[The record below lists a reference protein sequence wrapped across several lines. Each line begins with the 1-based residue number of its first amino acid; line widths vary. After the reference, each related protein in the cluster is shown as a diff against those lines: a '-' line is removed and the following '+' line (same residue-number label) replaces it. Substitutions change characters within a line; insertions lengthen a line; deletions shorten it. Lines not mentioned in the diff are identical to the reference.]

1 MLSGGKIAIDVG
13 ASTPL
18 VLGASSI
25 YMGTAAPRLSGGAMV
40 RRFAS
45 GERSRAAFDLTDE
58 CRCLHMAGSDSRRA
72 HLGARAHIGLCTLV
86 LRSMHRMPTGKLH
99 IVPLG
104 GLGEFGMN
112 CMAVRW
118 GDDII
123 VIDGGLM
130 FPEAELLGVDI
141 VVPDISYLTENRQR
155 VKGIIL
161 THGHEDH
168 IGALPW
174 ILSELNVPV
183 WGTEFT
189 LAYVEDKLEEHG
201 LLDDADLREIRAGES
216 FKIGPFTIKPIQVTH
231 SLVDCVALAVHTPL
245 GVIIHTGDFKVDPTP
260 TDNRLFDLHAFAEYG
275 KAGVLALFQDSTNVE
290 RKGYTPSERAVR
302 RKFDE
307 VFAHTKRRLFISC
320 FSSSIHRIKLA
331 VEMAWQ
337 HGRKVAFAGRSMN
350 NSAEIAEDLGYIE
363 IPEGLL
369 IHPGEM
375 KNFPPEKVCVLIS
388 GTQGEPMSALS
399 RAAVDNHKHA
409 KIEKG
414 DTVMLSSRIIPG
426 NEKAI
431 YRMIDHLF
439 RREAHVIYDD
449 GSSPPVHVSGHA
461 SQEELKLI
469 INLVKPKYFIPIH
482 GEYRQL
488 KLHAEMAAAMKGSV
502 GNVILIESGD
512 VLEIDELGARKAG
525 RVNVGRVCI
534 DSGSRTDVVEDL
546 IVKDRRHL
554 SEDGIVLP
562 IIAINK
568 LTGKVETTPE
578 IVTRGFSP
586 GEDGFVDGAR
596 QVVMQTLD
604 SSSAEEKADY
614 GVIKEKIRADLKRYV
629 SKQTQKRPLIM
640 PVILEI

>member
-1 MLSGGKIAIDVG
+1 
-13 ASTPL
+13 
-18 VLGASSI
+18 
-25 YMGTAAPRLSGGAMV
+25 
-40 RRFAS
+40 
-45 GERSRAAFDLTDE
+45 
-58 CRCLHMAGSDSRRA
+58 
-72 HLGARAHIGLCTLV
+72 
-86 LRSMHRMPTGKLH
+86 
-99 IVPLG
+99 
-104 GLGEFGMN
+104 MN

-123 VIDGGLM
+123 VIDAGLM

-141 VVPDISYLTENRQR
+141 VVPDISYLIENRQR
-155 VKGIIL
+155 IRGIIL

-174 ILSELNVPV
+174 MLSELKVPV

-189 LAYVEDKLEEHG
+189 LAYVEDKLDEHG
-201 LLDDADLREIRAGES
+201 LLDDADLREMRPNERFKAG
-216 FKIGPFTIKPIQVTH
+216 IFTIHPLHVTH
-231 SLVDCVALAVHTPL
+231 SLVDCVSLAIHTPL

-260 TDNRLFDLHAFAEYG
+260 TDNKLFDLHTFAEYG

-307 VFAHTKRRLFISC
+307 IFAHTKRRLFISC
-320 FSSSIHRIKLA
+320 FSSSIHRINLTVELA
-331 VEMAWQ
+331 HQ
-337 HGRKVAFAGRSMN
+337 HGRKIAFLGRSMN

-363 IPEGLL
+363 IPDGLV
-369 IHPGEM
+369 INPGEM

-414 DTVMLSSRIIPG
+414 DTVVLSSRIIPG
-426 NEKAI
+426 NEKTI

-439 RREAHVIYDD
+439 RREAHVIYED

-469 INLVKPKYFIPIH
+469 INLVKPRYFIPIH

-488 KLHAEMAAAMKGSV
+488 KLHAEMAGAMHGSV
-502 GNVILIESGD
+502 GKVMLIESGD
-512 VLEIDELGARKAG
+512 VLEFDELGARKTG

-546 IVKDRRHL
+546 IIKDRRHL

-568 LTGKVETTPE
+568 LTGRVETSPE
-578 IVTRGFSP
+578 IVTRGFNV
-586 GEDGFVDGAR
+586 GENGFMEGAKR
-596 QVVMQTLD
+596 MVEDTLAH
-604 SSSAEEKADY
+604 SSEEEKADY
-614 GVIKEKIRADLKRYV
+614 GVIKEKIRADLKRYI

>member
-1 MLSGGKIAIDVG
+1 
-13 ASTPL
+13 
-18 VLGASSI
+18 
-25 YMGTAAPRLSGGAMV
+25 
-40 RRFAS
+40 
-45 GERSRAAFDLTDE
+45 
-58 CRCLHMAGSDSRRA
+58 
-72 HLGARAHIGLCTLV
+72 
-86 LRSMHRMPTGKLH
+86 MPTGKLH
-99 IVPLG
+99 VVPLG

-118 GDDII
+118 CDDII
-123 VIDGGLM
+123 VIDAGLM
-130 FPEAELLGVDI
+130 FPESELLGVDI
-141 VVPDISYLTENRQR
+141 VVPDITYLTENRQR
-155 VKGIIL
+155 VRAIVL

-174 ILSELNVPV
+174 VLSELNVPV

-189 LAYVEDKLEEHG
+189 LAYVEDKLDEHG
-201 LLDDADLREIRAGES
+201 LLDNADLNEIRPGVS
-216 FKIGPFTIKPIQVTH
+216 FKIGPFTIHPIQVTH
-231 SLVDCVALAVHTPL
+231 SLVDCVALAIHTPL
-245 GVIIHTGDFKVDPTP
+245 GVLLHTGDFKVDPTP

-275 KAGVLALFQDSTNVE
+275 KEGVLALFQDSTNVE

-307 VFAHTKRRLFISC
+307 VFARTERRLFISC

-331 VEMAWQ
+331 VELAWE
-337 HGRKVAFAGRSMN
+337 HGRKVCFVGRSMN
-350 NSAEIAEDLGYIE
+350 SSAEIAEDLGYIE
-363 IPEGLL
+363 VPEGLL
-369 IHPGEM
+369 VHPGEM
-375 KNFPPEKVCVLIS
+375 KNFAPEKMCVLIS

-414 DTVMLSSRIIPG
+414 DTVVLSSRIIPG

-439 RREAHVIYDD
+439 RRQAHVIYED

-469 INLVKPKYFIPIH
+469 INLVKPKYFVPIH

-488 KLHAEMAAAMKGSV
+488 KLHAEMAAAMRGAV

-512 VLEIDELGARKAG
+512 ILEFDELGARKAG
-525 RVNVGRVCI
+525 QVNIGRVCI

-546 IVKDRRHL
+546 IIKDRRHL

-568 LTGKVETTPE
+568 LSGLVETSPE
-578 IVTRGFSP
+578 IVTRGFEP

-596 QVVMQTLD
+596 QLVMQTLET
-604 SSSAEEKADY
+604 SSEEEKADY
-614 GVIKEKIRADLKRYV
+614 GVIKEKIRADLKRYI

>member
-1 MLSGGKIAIDVG
+1 
-13 ASTPL
+13 
-18 VLGASSI
+18 
-25 YMGTAAPRLSGGAMV
+25 
-40 RRFAS
+40 
-45 GERSRAAFDLTDE
+45 
-58 CRCLHMAGSDSRRA
+58 
-72 HLGARAHIGLCTLV
+72 
-86 LRSMHRMPTGKLH
+86 MPTGKLH

-118 GDDII
+118 GDDIV
-123 VIDGGLM
+123 VIDAGLM

-141 VVPDISYLTENRQR
+141 VVPDISYLIENRQR
-155 VKGIIL
+155 VRAIIL

-174 ILSELNVPV
+174 ILSELSVPV

-189 LAYVEDKLEEHG
+189 LALLEDKLEEHG
-201 LLDDADLREIRAGES
+201 LLENADLREIRPGER
-216 FKIGPFTIKPIQVTH
+216 FKAGPFTIHPIHVTH
-231 SLVDCVALAVHTPL
+231 SLVDCVSLAIHTPL
-245 GVIIHTGDFKVDPTP
+245 GVLIHTGDFKVDPTP
-260 TDNRLFDLHAFAEYG
+260 TDNKMFDLHSFAEYG
-275 KAGVLALFQDSTNVE
+275 KEGVLALFQDSTNVE

-331 VEMAWQ
+331 VELAWQ
-337 HGRKVAFAGRSMN
+337 HGRKVAFVGRSMT
-350 NSAEIAEDLGYIE
+350 NSSEIAEDLGYIE

-375 KNFPPEKVCVLIS
+375 RNYPPEKVCVMIS

-414 DTVMLSSRIIPG
+414 DTVVLSSRIIPG

-439 RREAHVIYDD
+439 RRQAHVIYED
-449 GSSPPVHVSGHA
+449 GSSPPIHVSGHG

-488 KLHAEMAAAMKGSV
+488 KLHAEMAGAMHSSVGSV
-502 GNVILIESGD
+502 MLIESGD
-512 VLEIDELGARKAG
+512 ILEFDELGARKAG

-546 IVKDRRHL
+546 IIKDRRHL

-568 LTGKVETTPE
+568 LSGRVESSPE
-578 IVTRGFSP
+578 IVTRGFAP

-596 QVVMQTLD
+596 QLVMQTLE
-604 SSSAEEKADY
+604 SSSEEEKADY
-614 GVIKEKIRADLKRYV
+614 GVIKEKIRADLKRYI

>member
-1 MLSGGKIAIDVG
+1 
-13 ASTPL
+13 
-18 VLGASSI
+18 
-25 YMGTAAPRLSGGAMV
+25 
-40 RRFAS
+40 
-45 GERSRAAFDLTDE
+45 
-58 CRCLHMAGSDSRRA
+58 
-72 HLGARAHIGLCTLV
+72 
-86 LRSMHRMPTGKLH
+86 MPSGKLQL
-99 IVPLG
+99 IPLG

-112 CMAVRW
+112 CMAIRW
-118 GDDII
+118 GDDIL
-123 VIDGGLM
+123 VIDAGLM

-141 VVPDISYLTENRQR
+141 VVPDITYLTDNRDKVR
-155 VKGIIL
+155 GIVL

-189 LAYVEDKLEEHG
+189 LAYVEDKLDEHG
-201 LLDDADLREIRAGES
+201 LLDNADLREIRPGER
-216 FKIGPFTIKPIQVTH
+216 FKVGTFTVHPIQVTH

-245 GVIIHTGDFKVDPTP
+245 GVVIHTGDFKVDPTP
-260 TDNRLFDLHAFAEYG
+260 TDNKLFDLHSFAEYG
-275 KAGVLALFQDSTNVE
+275 KEGVLALLQDSTNVE

-307 VFAHTKRRLFISC
+307 VFANTRRRLFISC

-331 VEMAWQ
+331 VELAYE
-337 HGRKVAFAGRSMN
+337 HGRKIAFIGRSMN
-350 NSAEIAEDLGYIE
+350 SSAEIAEDLGYVE
-363 IPEGLL
+363 IPQGLL

-375 KNFPPEKVCVLIS
+375 KNYAPEKVCVLIS

-414 DTVMLSSRIIPG
+414 DTVVLSSRIIPG

-439 RREAHVIYDD
+439 RREAHVVYED
-449 GSSPPVHVSGHA
+449 GSSPPIHVSGHA

-469 INLVKPKYFIPIH
+469 INLVKPKFFIPVH

-488 KLHAEMAAAMKGSV
+488 KLHAEMAGAMRSSV
-502 GNVILIESGD
+502 GQVILIESGD
-512 VLEIDELGARKAG
+512 VLEFDELGARKVG

-546 IVKDRRHL
+546 IIKDRRHI

-568 LTGKVETTPE
+568 LTGEVETAPE
-578 IVTRGFSP
+578 IVTRGFNI
-586 GEDGFVDGAR
+586 GEDGLMDGAK
-596 QVVMQTLD
+596 QIVIQTLD
-604 SSSAEEKADY
+604 VSSDEEKADY
-614 GVIKEKIRADLKRYV
+614 GVIKEKIRADLKRYI

>member
-1 MLSGGKIAIDVG
+1 
-13 ASTPL
+13 
-18 VLGASSI
+18 
-25 YMGTAAPRLSGGAMV
+25 
-40 RRFAS
+40 
-45 GERSRAAFDLTDE
+45 
-58 CRCLHMAGSDSRRA
+58 
-72 HLGARAHIGLCTLV
+72 
-86 LRSMHRMPTGKLH
+86 MPTGKLH

-112 CMAVRW
+112 CMALRW

-123 VIDGGLM
+123 VIDAGLM
-130 FPEAELLGVDI
+130 FPESELLGVDI
-141 VVPDISYLTENRQR
+141 VVPDISYLLENRER
-155 VKGIIL
+155 VRAIVL

-189 LAYVEDKLEEHG
+189 LAYVEDKLDEHG
-201 LLDDADLREIRAGES
+201 LLDDAELHEIRAGER
-216 FKIGPFTIKPIQVTH
+216 FRIGPFTVHPIQVTH
-231 SLVDCVALAVHTPL
+231 SLVDCVSLAVHTPL
-245 GVIIHTGDFKVDPTP
+245 GVVLHTGDFKVDPTP

-275 KAGVLALFQDSTNVE
+275 KEGVLALLQDSTNVE
-290 RKGYTPSERAVR
+290 RRGYTPSERAVR
-302 RKFDE
+302 RKFEE
-307 VFAHTKRRLFISC
+307 VFARTQRRLFISC

-331 VEMAWQ
+331 VELA
-337 HGRKVAFAGRSMN
+337 HENGRKVCFIGRSMM
-350 NSAEIAEDLGYIE
+350 SSSEIAEDLGYIDV
-363 IPEGLL
+363 PEGLL

-375 KNFPPEKVCVLIS
+375 KNYAPEKVCVMIS

-409 KIEKG
+409 RIEKG
-414 DTVMLSSRIIPG
+414 DTVVLSSRIIPG

-431 YRMIDHLF
+431 YRMVDHLF
-439 RREAHVIYDD
+439 RREAHVIYED
-449 GSSPPVHVSGHA
+449 GSSPPIHVSGHA

-488 KLHAEMAAAMKGSV
+488 KLHAELAGAMHGSV

-512 VLEIDELGARKAG
+512 VLEFDELGARKAG

-546 IVKDRRHL
+546 VIKDRRHL

-568 LTGKVETTPE
+568 LTGRVETSPE
-578 IVTRGFSP
+578 IVTRGFAP
-586 GEDGFVDGAR
+586 GEDGFMESAR
-596 QVVMQTLD
+596 QIVRQTLEQ
-604 SSSAEEKADY
+604 SSEEEKTDY
-614 GVIKEKIRADLKRYV
+614 GVIKEKIRADLKRFI
-629 SKQTQKRPLIM
+629 SRQTQRRPLIM

>member
-1 MLSGGKIAIDVG
+1 
-13 ASTPL
+13 
-18 VLGASSI
+18 
-25 YMGTAAPRLSGGAMV
+25 
-40 RRFAS
+40 
-45 GERSRAAFDLTDE
+45 
-58 CRCLHMAGSDSRRA
+58 
-72 HLGARAHIGLCTLV
+72 
-86 LRSMHRMPTGKLH
+86 MPSGKLH
-99 IVPLG
+99 LVPLG

-123 VIDGGLM
+123 VVDAGMM

-141 VVPDISYLTENRQR
+141 VVPDISYLMENRQKVR
-155 VKGIIL
+155 AIVL

-189 LAYVEDKLEEHG
+189 LAYVEDKLDEHG
-201 LLDDADLREIRAGES
+201 LLDDAELREIRPGER
-216 FKIGPFTIKPIQVTH
+216 FKIGPFTIHPIQVTH
-231 SLVDCVALAVHTPL
+231 SLVDCVSLAIHTPL
-245 GVIIHTGDFKVDPTP
+245 GVVIHTGDFKVDPTP

-275 KAGVLALFQDSTNVE
+275 KEGVLALLQDSTNVE

-307 VFAHTKRRLFISC
+307 VFARTERRLFISC
-320 FSSSIHRIKLA
+320 FASSIHRIKLA
-331 VEMAWQ
+331 VELAAE
-337 HGRKVAFAGRSMN
+337 HGRKVAFIGRSMN
-350 NSAEIAEDLGYIE
+350 NSSEIAEDLGYIE
-363 IPEGLL
+363 IPDGLL
-369 IHPGEM
+369 INPGEV
-375 KNFPPEKVCVLIS
+375 KNFAPEKICVLIS

-431 YRMIDHLF
+431 YRMVDHLF

-449 GSSPPVHVSGHA
+449 GSTPPVHVSGHA

-488 KLHAEMAAAMKGSV
+488 KLHAELAASMHGSV
-502 GNVILIESGD
+502 GNVMLIESGD
-512 VLEIDELGARKAG
+512 ILEFDELGARKAG
-525 RVNVGRVCI
+525 RVNVGRICI

-546 IVKDRRHL
+546 VIKDRRHL
-554 SEDGIVLP
+554 SEDGFVLP

-568 LTGKVETTPE
+568 LTGKVDVSPE
-578 IVTRGFSP
+578 IVTRGFSG
-586 GEDGFVDGAR
+586 GENGFMDEVRGI
-596 QVVMQTLD
+596 VVQTLAQ
-604 SSSAEEKADY
+604 SSDEERADY
-614 GVIKEKIRADLKRYV
+614 GVIKEKIRADLKRYI

>member
-1 MLSGGKIAIDVG
+1 M
-13 ASTPL
+13 
-18 VLGASSI
+18 
-25 YMGTAAPRLSGGAMV
+25 
-40 RRFAS
+40 
-45 GERSRAAFDLTDE
+45 
-58 CRCLHMAGSDSRRA
+58 
-72 HLGARAHIGLCTLV
+72 
-86 LRSMHRMPTGKLH
+86 
-99 IVPLG
+99 PLG

-112 CMAVRW
+112 CMAIRW

-123 VIDGGLM
+123 VVDAGMM

-141 VVPDISYLTENRQR
+141 VVPDISYLIDNRQHVR
-155 VKGIIL
+155 AIVL

-174 ILSELNVPV
+174 MLSELNVPV

-189 LAYVEDKLEEHG
+189 LAYVEDKLDEHG
-201 LLDDADLREIRAGES
+201 LLDNSDLREIRPGER
-216 FKIGPFTIKPIQVTH
+216 FKIGPFTIHPIQVTH
-231 SLVDCVALAVHTPL
+231 SLVDCVALAIHTPL
-245 GVIIHTGDFKVDPTP
+245 GVVLHTGDFKVDPTP

-275 KAGVLALFQDSTNVE
+275 KEGVLALMQDSTNVE
-290 RKGYTPSERAVR
+290 RRGYTPSERAVR
-302 RKFDE
+302 RKLDE
-307 VFAHTKRRLFISC
+307 VFARTQRRLFISC

-331 VEMAWQ
+331 VELAWE
-337 HGRKVAFAGRSMN
+337 HGRKVAFVGRSMV
-350 NSAEIAEDLGYIE
+350 NSSEIAEDLGYLE
-363 IPEGLL
+363 IPDGLL
-369 IHPGEM
+369 INPGEV
-375 KNFPPEKVCVLIS
+375 KNIAPEKVCVLIS

-414 DTVMLSSRIIPG
+414 DTVVLSSRIIPG

-439 RREAHVIYDD
+439 RRQAHVIYED
-449 GSSPPVHVSGHA
+449 GSTPPIHVSGHA

-488 KLHAEMAAAMKGSV
+488 KLHAELAASMHGSV
-502 GNVILIESGD
+502 GSVMLIESGD
-512 VLEIDELGARKAG
+512 ILEFDELGARKSG
-525 RVNVGRVCI
+525 RINVGRICI

-546 IVKDRRHL
+546 VIKDRRHL
-554 SEDGIVLP
+554 SEDGFVLP

-568 LTGKVETTPE
+568 LTGKVEISPE
-578 IVTRGFSP
+578 IVTRGFSG
-586 GEDGFVDGAR
+586 GENGFMDEVR
-596 QVVMQTLD
+596 HVVVQTLGQ
-604 SSSAEEKADY
+604 SSEEERADY
-614 GVIKEKIRADLKRYV
+614 GVIKEKIRADLKRYI

>member
-1 MLSGGKIAIDVG
+1 M
-13 ASTPL
+13 
-18 VLGASSI
+18 
-25 YMGTAAPRLSGGAMV
+25 
-40 RRFAS
+40 
-45 GERSRAAFDLTDE
+45 
-58 CRCLHMAGSDSRRA
+58 
-72 HLGARAHIGLCTLV
+72 
-86 LRSMHRMPTGKLH
+86 LRSLSPLMPTGKLN

-112 CMAVRW
+112 CMAIRW
-118 GDDII
+118 GDDIL
-123 VIDGGLM
+123 VVDAGLM

-141 VVPDISYLTENRQR
+141 VVPDISYLLENRQR
-155 VKGIIL
+155 VRGIVL

-174 ILSELNVPV
+174 VLSELNVPV

-189 LAYVEDKLEEHG
+189 LAYVEDMLDEHG
-201 LLDDADLREIRAGES
+201 LLDSADLREIRPGERV
-216 FKIGPFTIKPIQVTH
+216 KVGPFTVHPIQVTH
-231 SLVDCVALAVHTPL
+231 SLVDCVSLAIHTPL
-245 GVIIHTGDFKVDPTP
+245 GVVMHTGDFKVDPTP

-275 KAGVLALFQDSTNVE
+275 KEGVLVLLQDSTNVE

-307 VFAHTKRRLFISC
+307 VFARTERRLFISC

-331 VEMAWQ
+331 IELAHE
-337 HGRKVAFAGRSMN
+337 HGRKIAFIGRSMN
-350 NSAEIAEDLGYIE
+350 SSAEIAEDLGYIE
-363 IPEGLL
+363 IPESVL

-375 KNFPPEKVCVLIS
+375 KNFAPEKVCVLIS

-414 DTVMLSSRIIPG
+414 DTVVLSSRIIPG

-431 YRMIDHLF
+431 YRVVDHLF
-439 RREAHVIYDD
+439 RREAFVIYDD
-449 GSSPPVHVSGHA
+449 GSYPPIHVSGHG

-469 INLVKPKYFIPIH
+469 ISLVRPKYFIPIH

-488 KLHAEMAAAMKGSV
+488 KLHAELARSMTGAV
-502 GNVILIESGD
+502 GKVMLIETGD

-546 IVKDRRHL
+546 IIKDRRHI

-568 LTGKVETTPE
+568 LTGVVETSPE

-586 GEDGFVDGAR
+586 GEEGLMDGAK
-596 QVVMQTLD
+596 QIVIQTLD
-604 SSSAEEKADY
+604 LSSEEEKADY
-614 GVIKEKIRADLKRYV
+614 GVIKEKIRADLKRYIN
-629 SKQTQKRPLIM
+629 KQTQKRPLIM